1 MRSNFLLITRKST
14 LLEYGVSD
22 EINKNMARVSE
33 SESVVIVWKDN
44 YPRMNEKH
52 ESKLEISKS

>member
-22 EINKNMARVSE
+22 EINTNMARVSE

>member
-22 EINKNMARVSE
+22 EINTNMARVSE
-33 SESVVIVWKDN
+33 SESVAIVWKDN